1 MSEEPCWLT
10 RQAVLA
16 IHAQLL
22 ARFGGIS
29 GIRDDN
35 MLESALAKPRQLHAY
50 GQPNAYEMAAAY
62 AFGIV
67 KNHPF
72 IDGNKRAGFVA
83 AYTFLGVNG
92 IDFTASEEE
101 AVIFTRGLAAG
112 DVTIEEYTLWLRKSS
127 TGA

>member
-10 RQAVLA
+10 REAVLA

-22 ARFGGIS
+22 ARFGGSS

-50 GQPNAYEMAAAY
+50 GQPNAYEVAAAY

-112 DVTIEEYTLWLRKSS
+112 DVTIEEYALWLRKSS
-127 TGA
+127 TGD